1 MTVAA
6 SAGWNN
12 LAQGNF
18 VPEVFS
24 KDVLK
29 YFRKDA
35 VAMDITNT
43 DYFGEIA
50 AFGDTVNI
58 VKEPT
63 IVVADYTRGLNLE
76 VQDLVDDGDTLTVD
90 QAKYFAF
97 GVDDIEAKVSH
108 LNWETLATSAA
119 SYAIKDSFDAAI
131 FTYIL
136 AQATTVAN
144 KIGGDGATASNSLS
158 QTTNG
163 VDLGYASGEVSPLAV
178 MNRASRL
185 LDDQN
190 VPSDGRWFAAEPE
203 FWEIMGD
210 ENSKLLDGQFSQDS
224 DSKLRNGLVTKG
236 EIRGFRCY
244 KSNNLPTPA
253 SATGVAEFGHQ
264 SAVATASQIAKTE
277 VIRHPNTFADV
288 VRGLHIY
295 GRKALRPEAIGRAYY
310 VID

>member
-1 MTVAA
+1 MTVGAA
-6 SAGWNN
+6 AGWNN

-18 VPEVFS
+18 APEVFS

-29 YFRKDA
+29 FFRKDA

-43 DYFGEIA
+43 DYFGEIS

-63 IVVADYTRGLNLE
+63 ITVADYTRGLNLE

-97 GVDDIEAKVSH
+97 AVDDIESKVSH
-108 LNWETLATSAA
+108 VNWETLATSAA

-131 FTYIL
+131 FTYMLTNVL
-136 AQATTVAN
+136 AAN
-144 KIGGDGATASNSLS
+144 KIGGDGATASTSMS
-158 QTTNG
+158 QITNG
-163 VDLGYASGEVSPLAV
+163 VDLGYASGEVSPLTV
-178 MNRASRL
+178 MARASRL
-185 LDDQN
+185 LDDSN
-190 VPSDGRWFAAEPE
+190 VPSDGRWWAAKPE
-203 FWEIMGD
+203 FWEVMSD
-210 ENSKLLDGQFSQDS
+210 ENSKLLDVNWSHDT

-244 KSNNLPTPA
+244 KSNNLPTPT

-277 VIRHPNTFADV
+277 VMRHPNTFADV

-295 GRKALRPEAIGRAYY
+295 GRKALRTAALGRAYY